1 MSNQEYFIMSPK
13 VDFAFKEIMN
23 NDKVRKGFIS
33 AVLNIP
39 VNDIKKTVLKNANL
53 PKNHEDEKQG
63 ILDVYLTM
71 NDDTEID
78 IEIQLSYMATWAE
91 RSAFYVSKMLV
102 EQPNINKV
110 YSNFKKCIG
119 INILDFNFIKET
131 ERFHT
136 IYHIREDSEN
146 IQFTDVMEWHLI
158 ELPKLPTKEDG
169 TDLYDWIKFLKA
181 ENKEEFDMAASSNE
195 YIREAVNELEV
206 ISQDEIKR
214 MEYNARQKA
223 IWDYNTLMEENFSRG
238 LLVGEERGEARGIA
252 KGRAEGVA
260 DLLAKMKAFGMS
272 DSDINNILNINP

>member
-1 MSNQEYFIMSPK
+1 MTNQEYFIMSPK

-39 VNDIKKTVLKNANL
+39 VTDIKKTVLKNANL

-146 IQFTDVMEWHLI
+146 FQFTDKMEWHLI

-238 LLVGEERGEARGIA
+238 ILQ
-252 KGRAEGVA
+252 GRAEGRA
-260 DLLAKMKAFGMS
+260 EGRANERAEMLDKMKAFGLS
-272 DSDINNILNINP
+272 DDDIKKIFNIKPRR

>member
-1 MSNQEYFIMSPK
+1 MAEQEYFIMSPK

-23 NDKVRKGFIS
+23 NEKVRKGFIS

-39 VNDIKKTVLKNANL
+39 VTDIKKTVLKNANL

-78 IEIQLSYMATWAE
+78 IEIQLSYMTTWAE

-102 EQPNINKV
+102 EQPNINKL

-146 IQFTDVMEWHLI
+146 FCYTDIMEWHLI
-158 ELPKLPTKEDG
+158 ELPKLPKTEDG

-181 ENKEEFDMAASSNE
+181 EKKEEFDMAASNNE
-195 YIREAVNELEV
+195 YIKEAVDTLEV

-223 IWDYNTLMEENFSRG
+223 IWDYNTLMEENYNRG
-238 LLVGEERGEARGIA
+238 RS
-252 KGRAEGVA
+252 
-260 DLLAKMKAFGMS
+260 DLLARMAADGVPEEIIRKY
-272 DSDINNILNINP
+272 L

>member
-1 MSNQEYFIMSPK
+1 MPEQEYFIMSPK
-13 VDFAFKEIMN
+13 VDFAFKEIMFN
-23 NDKVRKGFIS
+23 GKVRKGFIS

-39 VNDIKKTVLKNANL
+39 VSEIKETVLKNANL

-102 EQPNINKV
+102 EQPNINKL

-119 INILDFNFIKET
+119 INILDFNYISET

-136 IYHIREDSEN
+136 VYHIREDSEN
-146 IQFTDVMEWHLI
+146 FCYTDIMQWHLI
-158 ELPKLPTKEDG
+158 ELPKLPKNEDG

-181 ENKEEFDMAASSNE
+181 EKKEEFEMAAKNNE
-195 YIREAVNELEV
+195 YIKEAYDQLEI
-206 ISQDEIKR
+206 ISQDEEKR

-223 IWDYNTLMEENFSRG
+223 IWDYNTLMEENYIR
-238 LLVGEERGEARGIA
+238 
-252 KGRAEGVA
+252 GRAERENEIIHKLRALGISESQIMEA
-260 DLLAKMKAFGMS
+260 LK
-272 DSDINNILNINP
+272 N